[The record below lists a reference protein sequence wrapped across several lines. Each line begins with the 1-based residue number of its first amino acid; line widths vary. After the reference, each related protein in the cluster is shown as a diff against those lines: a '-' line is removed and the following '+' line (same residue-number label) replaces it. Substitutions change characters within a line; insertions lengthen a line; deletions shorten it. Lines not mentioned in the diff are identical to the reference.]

1 MELKK
6 NENVDLE
13 KRKGIF
19 FQLGLVIVLSIVL
32 IAFEWTSSGLKENQF
47 DTGKG
52 EVIEEEIIPVTRQKK
67 PEPKTQPEPPKVTEV
82 LNIVEDDVEIENE
95 LQLDDLESDQDEEVE
110 ILDFDV
116 QEEEEVKEAEI
127 FYIVE
132 DMPSFKGGGLEGFRA
147 WVMKNLQYP
156 EIAAENG
163 ISGTVYVQFVVEP
176 NGNVN
181 KVTIMR
187 GVDPA
192 LDKEAIRVVKS
203 SPKWSPGKQRGEP
216 VRVAFTFPIKFV
228 LQ

>member
-6 NENVDLE
+6 NDKANLE
-13 KRKGIF
+13 KRKGVF
-19 FQLGLVIVLSIVL
+19 FQLGLVITLSL
-32 IAFEWTSSGLKENQF
+32 ILIGFEWTSSGLSKNQF
-47 DTGKG
+47 DIG
-52 EVIEEEIIPVTRQKK
+52 EGDVIDEEIIPVTRQEK
-67 PEPKTQPEPPKVTEV
+67 PEPKTLPKPPKVTEV
-82 LNIVEDDVEIENE
+82 LHIVENDVTIENE
-95 LQLDDLESDQDEEVE
+95 LILDDLESDQDDEVQ

-116 QEEEEVKEAEI
+116 ADEEQEEAEI

-132 DMPSFKGGGLEGFRA
+132 DMPSFKGEGLNGFRN

-176 NGNVN
+176 TGLVN

-192 LDKEAIRVVKS
+192 LDKEAIRVVKT
-203 SPKWSPGKQRGEP
+203 SPKWTAGKQRGKP

>member
-6 NENVDLE
+6 NDKANLE
-13 KRKGIF
+13 KRKGVF
-19 FQLGLVIVLSIVL
+19 FQLGMVITLSL
-32 IAFEWTSSGLKENQF
+32 ILIGFEWTSSGLSENRF
-47 DTGKG
+47 DKG
-52 EVIEEEIIPVTRQKK
+52 EGDVIDEEIIPVTRQEK
-67 PEPKTQPEPPKVTEV
+67 PEPKTLPKPPKVTEV
-82 LNIVEDDVEIENE
+82 LNIVENDVTIENE
-95 LQLDDLESDQDEEVE
+95 LILDDLESDQDDEVQ

-116 QEEEEVKEAEI
+116 ADEEQEEAEI

-132 DMPSFKGGGLEGFRA
+132 DMPSFKGEGLNGFRN

-176 NGNVN
+176 TGLVN

-192 LDKEAIRVVKS
+192 LDKEAIRVVKT
-203 SPKWSPGKQRGEP
+203 SPKWTAGKQRGKP

>member
-1 MELKK
+1 MERKK
-6 NENVDLE
+6 NDKVNLE
-13 KRKGIF
+13 KRKGVF
-19 FQLGLVIVLSIVL
+19 FQLGLVIALSL
-32 IAFEWTSSGLKENQF
+32 ILIGFEWTSSGLKSNQF
-47 DTGKG
+47 DTGEG
-52 EVIEEEIIPVTRQKK
+52 DAIEEEIIPVTRQEK
-67 PEPKTQPEPPKVTEV
+67 PEPKTLPKPPKVTEV
-82 LNIVEDDVEIENE
+82 LNIVEDDVTIENE
-95 LQLDDLESDQDEEVE
+95 LILDDLESDQDEEVQ

-116 QEEEEVKEAEI
+116 ADEETEEAEI
-127 FYIVE
+127 FFIVE
-132 DMPSFKGGGLEGFRA
+132 DMPSFKGKGLNGFRN

-176 NGNVN
+176 SGLVN

-192 LDKEAIRVVKS
+192 LDKEAIRVVKT
-203 SPKWSPGKQRGEP
+203 SPKWTAGKQRGKP

>member
-6 NENVDLE
+6 NDKANLE
-13 KRKGIF
+13 KKKGVF
-19 FQLGLVIVLSIVL
+19 FQLGLVITLSL
-32 IAFEWTSSGLKENQF
+32 ILIGFEWTSSGLSENRF
-47 DTGKG
+47 DTGEG
-52 EVIEEEIIPVTRQKK
+52 DVIDEEIIPVTRQEK
-67 PEPKTQPEPPKVTEV
+67 PEPKTLPKPPKVTEV
-82 LNIVEDDVEIENE
+82 LNIVEDDVTIENE
-95 LQLDDLESDQDEEVE
+95 LILDDLESNQDEEVQ
-110 ILDFDV
+110 ILDFDMAD
-116 QEEEEVKEAEI
+116 EEEEEAEI

-132 DMPSFKGGGLEGFRA
+132 DMPSFKGKGLNGFRN

-176 NGNVN
+176 SGLVN

-187 GVDPA
+187 SVDPS
-192 LDKEAIRVVKS
+192 LDKEAIRVVKT
-203 SPKWSPGKQRGEP
+203 SPKWTAGKQRGKS

>member
-1 MELKK
+1 MERKK

-19 FQLGLVIVLSIVL
+19 FQLGLVIVLSIIL
-32 IAFEWTSSGLKENQF
+32 IAFEWTSTGLKENQF
-47 DTGKG
+47 DTGEG

-67 PEPKTQPEPPKVTEV
+67 PEPKTLKPPKVTEV

-95 LQLDDLESDQDEEVE
+95 LVLDDLESDQDEEVQ
-110 ILDFDV
+110 ILDFEV
-116 QEEEEVKEAEI
+116 EEEEEVEEAEI

-147 WVMKNLQYP
+147 WVMKNLEYP

-176 NGNVN
+176 SGNVN

-192 LDKEAIRVVKS
+192 LDKEAIRVVKT
-203 SPKWSPGKQRGEP
+203 SPKWTPGKQRGEP

>member
-1 MELKK
+1 M
-6 NENVDLE
+6 
-13 KRKGIF
+13 
-19 FQLGLVIVLSIVL
+19 VIALSL
-32 IAFEWTSSGLKENQF
+32 ILIGFEWTSSGLSENQF
-47 DTGKG
+47 DIG
-52 EVIEEEIIPVTRQKK
+52 EGDVIDEEIIPVTRQEK
-67 PEPKTQPEPPKVTEV
+67 PEPKTLPKPPKVTEV
-82 LNIVEDDVEIENE
+82 LNIVENDVIIENE
-95 LQLDDLESDQDEEVE
+95 LVLDDLESNQDDEVQ

-116 QEEEEVKEAEI
+116 ADEEEEEAEI

-132 DMPSFKGGGLEGFRA
+132 DMPSFKGEGLNGFRN

-176 NGNVN
+176 TGLVN

-187 GVDPA
+187 SVDPS
-192 LDKEAIRVVKS
+192 LDKEAIRVVKT
-203 SPKWSPGKQRGEP
+203 SPKWTPGKQRGKP

>member
-6 NENVDLE
+6 NDKVNLE
-13 KRKGIF
+13 KRKGVF
-19 FQLGLVIVLSIVL
+19 FQLGLVITLSL
-32 IAFEWTSSGLKENQF
+32 ILIGFEWTSSGLSENQF
-47 DTGKG
+47 DTGEG
-52 EVIEEEIIPVTRQKK
+52 DVIDEEIIPVTRQEK
-67 PEPKTQPEPPKVTEV
+67 PEPKTLPKPPKVTEV
-82 LNIVEDDVEIENE
+82 LNIVENDVMIENE
-95 LQLDDLESDQDEEVE
+95 LILDDLESDQDDEVQ

-116 QEEEEVKEAEI
+116 SDEEQEEAEI

-132 DMPSFKGGGLEGFRA
+132 DMPSFKGKGLNGFRN

-176 NGNVN
+176 TGLVN

-192 LDKEAIRVVKS
+192 LDKEAIRVVKT
-203 SPKWSPGKQRGEP
+203 SPKWTAGKQRGKP

>member
-6 NENVDLE
+6 NDKANLE
-13 KRKGIF
+13 KRKGVF
-19 FQLGLVIVLSIVL
+19 FQLGMVITLSL
-32 IAFEWTSSGLKENQF
+32 ILIGFEWTSSGLSENQF
-47 DTGKG
+47 DKG
-52 EVIEEEIIPVTRQKK
+52 EGDVIDEEIIPVTRQEK
-67 PEPKTQPEPPKVTEV
+67 PEPKTLPKPPKVTEV
-82 LNIVEDDVEIENE
+82 LNIVENDVTIENE
-95 LQLDDLESDQDEEVE
+95 LILDDLESDQDDEVQ

-116 QEEEEVKEAEI
+116 SDEEQEEAEI

-132 DMPSFKGGGLEGFRA
+132 DMPSFKGKGLNGFRN

-176 NGNVN
+176 TGLVN

-192 LDKEAIRVVKS
+192 LDKEAIRVVKT
-203 SPKWSPGKQRGEP
+203 SPKWTAGKQRGKP

>member
-6 NENVDLE
+6 NDKANLE
-13 KRKGIF
+13 KRKGVF
-19 FQLGLVIVLSIVL
+19 FQLGMVITLSL
-32 IAFEWTSSGLKENQF
+32 ILIGFEWTSSGLSENQF
-47 DTGKG
+47 DRG
-52 EVIEEEIIPVTRQKK
+52 EGDVIDEEIIPVTRQEK
-67 PEPKTQPEPPKVTEV
+67 PEPKSLPKPPKVTEV
-82 LNIVEDDVEIENE
+82 LNIVENDVTIENE
-95 LQLDDLESDQDEEVE
+95 LVLDDLESDQDEEVQ
-110 ILDFDV
+110 ILDFDMAD
-116 QEEEEVKEAEI
+116 EEEEESEI
-127 FYIVE
+127 FFIVE
-132 DMPSFKGGGLEGFRA
+132 DMPSFKGEGLNGFRN

-176 NGNVN
+176 TGLVN

-192 LDKEAIRVVKS
+192 LDKEAIRVVKT
-203 SPKWSPGKQRGEP
+203 SPKWTAGKQRGKP

>member
-6 NENVDLE
+6 NDKANLE
-13 KRKGIF
+13 KRKGVF
-19 FQLGLVIVLSIVL
+19 FQLGLVITLSL
-32 IAFEWTSSGLKENQF
+32 ILIGFEWTSSGLSKNQF
-47 DTGKG
+47 DIG
-52 EVIEEEIIPVTRQKK
+52 EGDVIDEEIIPVTRQEK
-67 PEPKTQPEPPKVTEV
+67 PEPKTLPKPPKVTEV
-82 LNIVEDDVEIENE
+82 LNIVENDVTIENE
-95 LQLDDLESDQDEEVE
+95 LILDDLESDQDDEVQ

-116 QEEEEVKEAEI
+116 SDEEQEEAEI

-132 DMPSFKGGGLEGFRA
+132 DMPSFKGKGLNGFRN

-176 NGNVN
+176 TGLVN

-187 GVDPA
+187 SVDPS
-192 LDKEAIRVVKS
+192 LDKEAIRVVKT
-203 SPKWSPGKQRGEP
+203 SPKWTAGKQRGKP

>member
-6 NENVDLE
+6 NDKANLE
-13 KRKGIF
+13 KRKGVF
-19 FQLGLVIVLSIVL
+19 FQLGLVITLSL
-32 IAFEWTSSGLKENQF
+32 ILIGFEWTSSGLSKNQF
-47 DTGKG
+47 DIG
-52 EVIEEEIIPVTRQKK
+52 EGDVIDEEIIPVTRQEK
-67 PEPKTQPEPPKVTEV
+67 PEPKTLPKPPKVTEV
-82 LNIVEDDVEIENE
+82 LTIVENDVFIENE
-95 LQLDDLESDQDEEVE
+95 LILDDLESDQDDVVQ

-116 QEEEEVKEAEI
+116 SDEEQEEAEI

-132 DMPSFKGGGLEGFRA
+132 DMPSFKGEGLNGFRN
-147 WVMKNLQYP
+147 WVIKNLQYP

-176 NGNVN
+176 SGLVN

-192 LDKEAIRVVKS
+192 LDKEAIRVVKT
-203 SPKWSPGKQRGEP
+203 SPKWTAGKQRGKP

>member
-1 MELKK
+1 MESKK
-6 NENVDLE
+6 NDKANLE
-13 KRKGIF
+13 KRKGVF
-19 FQLGLVIVLSIVL
+19 FQLGLVITLSL
-32 IAFEWTSSGLKENQF
+32 ILIGFEWTSSGLKNNQF
-47 DTGKG
+47 DTGEG
-52 EVIEEEIIPVTRQKK
+52 DSIEEEIIPVTRQEK
-67 PEPKTQPEPPKVTEV
+67 PEPKTLPKPPKVTEV
-82 LNIVEDDVEIENE
+82 LNIVEDDVTIENE
-95 LQLDDLESDQDEEVE
+95 LILDDLESNQDEEVQ

-116 QEEEEVKEAEI
+116 EEEETEEAEI
-127 FYIVE
+127 FFIVE
-132 DMPSFKGGGLEGFRA
+132 DMPSFKGKGLNGFRN

-176 NGNVN
+176 SGEVN

-192 LDKEAIRVVKS
+192 LDKEAIRVVKT
-203 SPKWSPGKQRGEP
+203 SPKWTAGKQRGKP

>member
-1 MELKK
+1 MEFKK
-6 NENVDLE
+6 NDKANLE
-13 KRKGIF
+13 KRKGVF
-19 FQLGLVIVLSIVL
+19 FQLGLVITLSL
-32 IAFEWTSSGLKENQF
+32 ILIGFEWTSSGLSKNQF
-47 DTGKG
+47 DIG
-52 EVIEEEIIPVTRQKK
+52 EGDVIDEEIIPVTRQEK
-67 PEPKTQPEPPKVTEV
+67 PEPKTLPKPPKVTEV
-82 LNIVEDDVEIENE
+82 LNIVENDVTIENE
-95 LQLDDLESDQDEEVE
+95 LILDDLESDQDDEVQ

-116 QEEEEVKEAEI
+116 SDEEQEEAEI

-132 DMPSFKGGGLEGFRA
+132 DMPSFKGKGLDGFRN

-176 NGNVN
+176 TGLVN

-187 GVDPA
+187 SVDPS
-192 LDKEAIRVVKS
+192 LDKEAIRVVKT
-203 SPKWSPGKQRGEP
+203 SPKWTAGKQRGKP